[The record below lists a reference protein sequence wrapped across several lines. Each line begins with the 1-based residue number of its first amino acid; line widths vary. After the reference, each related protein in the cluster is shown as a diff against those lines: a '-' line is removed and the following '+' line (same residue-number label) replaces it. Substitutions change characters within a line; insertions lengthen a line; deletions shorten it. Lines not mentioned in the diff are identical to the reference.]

1 MRRTYLHCLS
11 QEITPETTIIVFD
24 LHNVVFKKQTRKMVT
39 SFIKLKGSW
48 RYTLNPLV
56 WYCIYRLR
64 KQSAV
69 AEDIFHKVSRE
80 YPGIACYRNDFIKIT
95 NAQKPIAKVV
105 ELIKELKA
113 RGYNL
118 YVLSNIGRETYEQLS
133 AYYPDVSGCFDGA
146 FTACAEMNYEHKP
159 HPGFY
164 EQFKKYITEQG
175 QAHKQILFVDDL
187 KQNLIAAALCN
198 IAGVLFTSPK
208 KLVSTFKNLSIL

>member
-1 MRRTYLHCLS
+1 M
-11 QEITPETTIIVFD
+11 
-24 LHNVVFKKQTRKMVT
+24 
-39 SFIKLKGSW
+39 
-48 RYTLNPLV
+48 
-56 WYCIYRLR
+56 
-64 KQSAV
+64 
-69 AEDIFHKVSRE
+69 
-80 YPGIACYRNDFIKIT
+80 
-95 NAQKPIAKVV
+95 
-105 ELIKELKA
+105 
-113 RGYNL
+113 

-133 AYYPDVSGCFDGA
+133 AYYPDISGCFDGA

-164 EQFKKYITEQG
+164 EQFKKYITDQG